1 MRRLFLILAAFL
13 ACILCTTAAFAEK
26 SDKTTT
32 SKSSIDINQ
41 PVETITAAEME
52 QRLLQGTA
60 GDILY
65 VKINKSR
72 VEVYPDISNDRSL
85 RKQIIL
91 NTPNEEMLR
100 LYSNNKET
108 AIQMSRMLTDYEA
121 DNKNINGYRIIT
133 DMDKPKKLENGQKIY
148 RLWFMK
154 IKREKESRR
163 SFPIGIGI
171 GIGIGGHHDGPYIGI
186 GL

>member
-1 MRRLFLILAAFL
+1 MRKIFMALLTCTLCLLFTA
-13 ACILCTTAAFAEK
+13 AAFAED
-26 SDKTTT
+26 SNTA
-32 SKSSIDINQ
+32 SKSKIDIQQ

-52 QRLLQGTA
+52 QRLLNGSD

-65 VKINKSR
+65 IKINDDR
-72 VEVYPDISNDRSL
+72 VEVYTDISKDRSL

-154 IKREKESRR
+154 IQREKESRR

>member
-1 MRRLFLILAAFL
+1 MRRIFLILMACL
-13 ACILCTTAAFAEK
+13 ACFLFTAAVYAEK
-26 SDKTTT
+26 TDKTTP
-32 SKSSIDINQ
+32 SKSSINIDQ
-41 PVETITAAEME
+41 PVETITKAEME

-60 GDILY
+60 GDVLY
-65 VKINKSR
+65 LKINDDR
-72 VEVYPDISNDRSL
+72 VEVYTDISKDRSL

-91 NTPNEEMLR
+91 NAPAEEMLR

-121 DNKNINGYRIIT
+121 DNKNINGYRVIT
-133 DMDKPKKLENGQKIY
+133 DMDQPKKLENGQKIY

>member
-1 MRRLFLILAAFL
+1 MRRMLLVILACLSCLIL
-13 ACILCTTAAFAEK
+13 TTPVFADNNK
-26 SDKTTT
+26 NTKVSV
-32 SKSSIDINQ
+32 DIEQ
-41 PVETITAAEME
+41 PAEIITVSEME
-52 QRLLQGTA
+52 QRLLQTTP

-65 VKINKSR
+65 IKINDDR
-72 VEVYPDISNDRSL
+72 VEVYTDISKDRSL
-85 RKQIIL
+85 RKQIII

-133 DMDKPKKLENGQKIY
+133 DMDQPKKLENGQKIY

-154 IKREKESRR
+154 IQREKESRR

-171 GIGIGGHHDGPYIGI
+171 GIGIGGHDDGPYIGI